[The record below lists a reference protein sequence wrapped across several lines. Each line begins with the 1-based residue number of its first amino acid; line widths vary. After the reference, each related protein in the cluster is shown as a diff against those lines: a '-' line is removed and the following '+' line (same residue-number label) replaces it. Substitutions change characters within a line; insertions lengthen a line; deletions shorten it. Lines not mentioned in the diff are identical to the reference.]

1 VLERVVSDGARV
13 QVVTADAVTVPVR
26 PAEGPNVTVTSA
38 VEVGGSVYLLAGRDV
53 QTLRLWRAD
62 RAALR

>member
-26 PAEGPNVTVTSA
+26 PAEGPNGTVKSA
-38 VEVGGSVYLLAGRDV
+38 VEVGRSVYLLAGRDV